1 MLKFSRRQVAK
12 VVADKLLAGEPSKK
26 VIAELAAY
34 LITHKQLSQAD
45 MYLADVESLL
55 ADRGYVVADVTSAH
69 PLDED
74 LRAHIKRLVGTGA
87 KTVALREQVDS
98 DLIGGVIVKARGKQ
112 IDTSIRTT
120 LQQLRTR
127 G

>member
-34 LITHKQLSQAD
+34 LITHKQLSQTD

-74 LRAHIKRLVGTGA
+74 LRAHIKRLVGTDA

>member
-1 MLKFSRRQVAK
+1 VLKFSRRQVAK

>member
-1 MLKFSRRQVAK
+1 VLKFSRRQVAK

-74 LRAHIKRLVGTGA
+74 LRAHIKRLVGTDA